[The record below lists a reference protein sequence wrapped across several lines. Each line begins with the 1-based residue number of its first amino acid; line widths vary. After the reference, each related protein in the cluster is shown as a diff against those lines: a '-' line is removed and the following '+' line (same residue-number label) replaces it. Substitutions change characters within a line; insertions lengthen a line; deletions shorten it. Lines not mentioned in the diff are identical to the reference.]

1 MEKHVKII
9 LNPSTK
15 NCFAQIVRI
24 VNRRKTAS
32 DTSSNHCPWG
42 VLNNNTEKGKKTL
55 FYCAKDLPS
64 GGFDKTTKLTRRAQ
78 SYLFYDNLLSSSSS
92 SENSRDVFHHFDRQ
106 PKSAKMSFHNL
117 FRNCPSSG
125 LVIFVVM
132 SMWTPVSYCGFEKL
146 LSSKFFKT
154 FFPKKLCFKSIQ
166 G

>member
-55 FYCAKDLPS
+55 LHKISRNPSNTMPYKDEIRFCS
-64 GGFDKTTKLTRRAQ
+64 GTNGMLYTKIKKCLQQARLV
-78 SYLFYDNLLSSSSS
+78 SPL
-92 SENSRDVFHHFDRQ
+92 VFSDRG
-106 PKSAKMSFHNL
+106 SAKKRS
-117 FRNCPSSG
+117 PGS
-125 LVIFVVM
+125 
-132 SMWTPVSYCGFEKL
+132 E
-146 LSSKFFKT
+146 
-154 FFPKKLCFKSIQ
+154 
-166 G
+166 